1 MDEEQASRWAKI
13 YLLPIFLILQKSSL
27 IYPSNYTNYENLE
40 DFCQLRIILS
50 FYTFIKKREFE
61 VVINKYYTARWIIVT
76 DQLYLINF
84 HKIF

>member
-13 YLLPIFLILQKSSL
+13 YLLSIFLILQKSSL
-27 IYPSNYTNYENLE
+27 IYSSNYTNYENLD
-40 DFCQLRIILS
+40 DFCQLRII